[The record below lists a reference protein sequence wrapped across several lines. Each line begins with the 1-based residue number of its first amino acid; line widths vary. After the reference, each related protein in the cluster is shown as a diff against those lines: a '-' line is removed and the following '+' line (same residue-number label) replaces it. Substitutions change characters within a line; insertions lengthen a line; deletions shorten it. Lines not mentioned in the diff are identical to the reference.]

1 MSGYTRK
8 IDCPRS
14 KKLEVKVETFD
25 IAQRK
30 NILTYI
36 LNLASLMGE

>member
-1 MSGYTRK
+1 MPGYTRK

-25 IAQRK
+25 REQRK

-36 LNLASLMGE
+36 LNIASLMRE